1 MVDIYWGDGQKL
13 SPQSGKL
20 KGTLGIRDKVLVDQL
35 TGLNTLASGLIT
47 QVNAI
52 HRTGFGL
59 NNVTNLDFFKG
70 SNASDIAVNNSLDN
84 ASIATSSGTN
94 QPGNSTVALQIAA
107 LKTLKGMKGGTATLN
122 EVYNSQVTEFGV
134 IIQHAGDN
142 FYQHGLVEKALG
154 DQREICHGGQFG

>member
-1 MVDIYWGDGQKL
+1 MSSLSAMIPSNCRTQTSTTDSSVVDIYWTDGQKL

-20 KGTLGIRDKVLVDQL
+20 KGTLDIRDKVLVDQL

-59 NNVTNLDFFKG
+59 NNVTNLDFFQG

-84 ASIATSSGTN
+84 ASIATSSGVN
-94 QPGNSTVALQIAA
+94 QAGNNTIALQIAA
-107 LKTLKGMKGGTATLN
+107 LKTFKGN
-122 EVYNSQVTEFGV
+122 ERWYGNPERSV
-134 IIQHAGDN
+134 
-142 FYQHGLVEKALG
+142 
-154 DQREICHGGQFG
+154 